1 MIEILLIIS
10 FLFLIYV
17 FFYKQTTNEYSIN
30 QLEFINISKLNNL
43 LYDKIPIIIKG
54 APVPQ
59 CIQPQTILNT
69 KRFTKI
75 LSDYLLKKDPTIPR
89 SKDFETYIANETGFQ
104 VFGEHYWHSFFH
116 THIASKYIS
125 SIKTNICFGSKPIIK
140 TNAIYTLIA
149 PIEGKYT
156 CSLVNNEFTKYVVPN
171 INSIDQINV
180 SEKQV
185 QYIDIIL
192 KPDTIL
198 IIPPHWHY
206 IMKED
211 NQYSYYSVIEYHEPI
226 SLLMNYLE
234 KR

>member
-1 MIEILLIIS
+1 MIELLLIIS

-30 QLEFINISKLNNL
+30 QIEFVNINKLNNL

-59 CIQPQTILNT
+59 CIQPQTILKT
-69 KRFTKI
+69 QRFTKI
-75 LSDYLLKKDPTIPR
+75 LSDYLLKKDPTIPQ
-89 SKDFETYIANETGFQ
+89 SKEFENYIANETGFQ
-104 VFGEHYWHSFFH
+104 VFGEHYWHAFFH
-116 THIASKYIS
+116 THIASKYVS
-125 SIKTNICFGSKPIIK
+125 SMKASICFGSKSIIN

-149 PIEGKYT
+149 PIEGTYT
-156 CSLVNNEFTKYVVPN
+156 CSLVNNQFSKYIKPN
-171 INSIDQINV
+171 IQSIEELQV
-180 SEKQV
+180 SEQQV

-198 IIPPHWHY
+198 IIPPHWYY

-211 NQYSYYSVIEYHEPI
+211 KQYSFYSVLEYHEPI
-226 SLLMNYLE
+226 SVLMNYLD
-234 KR
+234 KK